1 MRLRTRIVLSSVAI
15 FAVGL
20 VVAVGATFGAI
31 QDLRSDRTD
40 ELMRV
45 MTTRV
50 IDSGASDP
58 DGVVDAL
65 DIDSPVWR
73 ALAEAGTVP
82 SFFQIRTADG
92 QVLRTVSFGLRP
104 DLDSKLPDA
113 MQPGERDGAT
123 SDIHPV
129 ATRPG
134 AAVEDPPGW
143 RALSTRVP
151 DADGLILVVA
161 ARTDADDNFSQRLG
175 ALAVTITVAVLGAA
189 ALATYWLF
197 RRHLRPLEQMVA
209 VAGRIGAG
217 DLRTR
222 IVVDSPA
229 VEISQVAHAFNQMA
243 DDIERAF
250 AEREQSEQRL
260 RQFVA
265 DASHELRTPLA
276 SVQGYAE
283 LFRHTSNNPDDLAQL
298 LSRIE
303 QETNRMSVLVDELLL
318 LARLDAG
325 RALEQNPV
333 DLAQVTAEAVD
344 TVRVRHPGRVI
355 RLATSGDCWVVG
367 DTLRLRQV
375 IDNLLVNACLHTP
388 ANASVDVTVERH
400 ATTVVVE
407 VVDDG
412 PGIPDD
418 LRERVFDRFYR
429 VTEPGAG
436 AGTSSGS
443 GLGLSIVSAVV
454 TAHGGAVRIT
464 DGPTGGARVVLRL
477 TAAEPG

>member
-1 MRLRTRIVLSSVAI
+1 MRLRTRIVLSCVAI

-20 VVAVGATFGAI
+20 VVAMGATFGAM

-58 DGVVDAL
+58 GSVVDAL
-65 DIDSPVWR
+65 DIDNPGWQ

-82 SFFQIRTADG
+82 SFFQVRTADG

-104 DLDSKLPDA
+104 DLAGELPDA

-123 SDIHPV
+123 SDIRSV

-134 AAVEDPPGW
+134 GAVENPPGW
-143 RALSTRVP
+143 RALSLRVP
-151 DADGLILVVA
+151 DAGGLILVVA
-161 ARTDADDNFSQRLG
+161 ARTDADEDFSRRLG
-175 ALAVTITVAVLGAA
+175 AVAATITVAVLGAV
-189 ALATYWLF
+189 ALVTYWLL

-222 IVVDSPA
+222 VVVDSPA
-229 VEISQVAHAFNQMA
+229 VEIGQVAHAFNQMA
-243 DDIERAF
+243 DDIEKAF

-283 LFRHTSNNPDDLAQL
+283 LFRHTKNDPDHLAQL

-344 TVRVRHPGRVI
+344 TMRVRHPGRAI
-355 RLATSGDCWVVG
+355 SLAASGDCSVVG
-367 DTLRLRQV
+367 DELRLRQV
-375 IDNLLVNACLHTP
+375 IDNLLVNACRHTP
-388 ANASVDVTVERH
+388 ADASVDATVGRDG
-400 ATTVVVE
+400 ATVVLAVA
-407 VVDDG
+407 DNG

-429 VTEPGAG
+429 VTE
-436 AGTSSGS
+436 TNSGS
-443 GLGLSIVSAVV
+443 GLGLSIVSAVM
-454 TAHGGAVRIT
+454 TAHGGTVEIT
-464 DGPTGGARVVLRL
+464 DGPDGGARVVLRL
-477 TAAEPG
+477 TAAGPG